1 MARPELA
8 APQDTGAALGRWVKL
23 PAMKPESVTAAA
35 HLIRDGG
42 LVAFPTETV
51 YGLGANALEGRAVAR
66 IFEAKGRPRFNPL
79 IAHVSS
85 ADQAKRYGL
94 FTAEAEALAQAF
106 WPGALTLVMQRREE
120 AGLSDLVTAGLPT
133 VALRMPDHPLAQA
146 LIGKAGVPVAAPSAN
161 LSGRVSATRAEHVAA
176 DFGDKVDM
184 ILDGGPTAAGLE
196 STIVSLAGDA
206 PVLLR
211 AGAVPAGEVEA
222 VLGVKLRR
230 PSEMTGIQAP
240 GMMQSHYAPRARL
253 RLDADTPRPGEAF
266 LAFGAGTAEDRH
278 QLNLSSAQDLREAAA
293 NLFAYLRELDAPGID
308 CIAVAPIPE
317 EGLGE
322 AINDRLRRA
331 AAPRP

>member
-1 MARPELA
+1 
-8 APQDTGAALGRWVKL
+8 
-23 PAMKPESVTAAA
+23 MKPDSVTAAA
-35 HLIRDGG
+35 HLIRGGG

-79 IAHVSS
+79 IVHV
-85 ADQAKRYGL
+85 ANIDQAKSYGL
-94 FTAEAEALAQAF
+94 LTADAEALAQAF
-106 WPGALTLVMQRREE
+106 WPGALTLVVDRRQD
-120 AGLSDLVTAGLPT
+120 AGLSDLVSAGLPT
-133 VALRMPDHPLAQA
+133 VALRVPAHPLAQA
-146 LIGKAGVPVAAPSAN
+146 LISKAGVPIAAPSAN

-196 STIVSLAGDA
+196 STIVALVGDA

-211 AGAVPAGEVEA
+211 AGAVPAEEVEA
-222 VLGVKLRR
+222 VLGVRLRR
-230 PSEMTGIQAP
+230 PAETTGIQAP
-240 GMMQSHYAPRARL
+240 GMMQSHYAPHAQL
-253 RLDADTPRPGEAF
+253 RLKAATPRPGEAF
-266 LAFGAGTAEDRH
+266 LAFGAGPAAGRH
-278 QLNLSSAQDLREAAA
+278 HLNLSPTNDLREAAA